1 MKFLLYCDDDPRD
14 LGIEDA
20 QGNWNWVKFREHVEV
35 CPACSRFKDVLGE
48 YLLDNLGKAFDR
60 EPLKVTEA

>member
-20 QGNWNWVKFREHVEV
+20 QGKWDWDKFREHVEA
-35 CPACSRFKDVLGE
+35 CPACSRFRYVLGD
-48 YLLDNLGKAFDR
+48 YLFEHLKDAFGG
-60 EPLKVTEA
+60 